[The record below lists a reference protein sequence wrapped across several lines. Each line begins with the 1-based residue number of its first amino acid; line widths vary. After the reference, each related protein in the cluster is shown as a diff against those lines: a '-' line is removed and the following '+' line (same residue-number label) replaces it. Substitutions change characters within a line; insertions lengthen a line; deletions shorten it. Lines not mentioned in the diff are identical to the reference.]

1 LGLATLILATAWA
14 LAVGGV
20 GWGGWGGWS
29 GRANPTGPAVAA
41 TPGWTPDPLAPPPN
55 RPGSGPVRFDVLVGA
70 TVHVSPTRTLTNA
83 AILLQDGIIVGV
95 EGTEEAAPTPAAPGA
110 PAAPAPAQ
118 APAPAPAPA
127 PAQPAEDAPAAPP
140 GADDQREGSPSRSA
154 APLPSTP
161 PELPEALRQRARG
174 ARVWDARGLHIY
186 AGFIDPYVEVDAP
199 RPDPD
204 QRGAHW
210 NARIMP
216 QRSALDGKGIEES
229 VARTL
234 RSQGFTAAAI
244 APRGGI
250 VRGSAAVVSLAR
262 PDEDLSLPRP
272 PVYRRDVYHAVAL
285 ETGGGESSDGRWG
298 AYPNSQMG
306 AIALLRQTLADADW
320 LSARGTAAV
329 AQEGST
335 GPDGSP
341 ELPAPSLALLGAGR
355 DRPAPTLLF
364 SVEDELEVLRALKI
378 AREFDRRAMVV
389 TGGTDFRRLEAIAR
403 AAYFDRLRDAIAR
416 PIDAE
421 PEGVDP
427 VPLIVPLNFPEK
439 PRAGS
444 IGEAE
449 ALQLRDLMTWEQ
461 APTNP
466 RRLREQGLD
475 IAFTTARL
483 RDRGRFLEHLRTA
496 VRHGLSEPDALA
508 ALTTAPAKFLGL
520 ADQGL
525 IAPGA
530 RANLVVTDGPLFARR
545 TKVRDVWVD
554 GVRHEV
560 TPSPARLQG
569 QYELSVTPAVLGD
582 RPLTLLIDAENTV
595 TLRTPRRSRPEGG
608 QGAEGGGQGRG
619 EGQAA
624 PARRPQDLSIRARG
638 VSVSELRASFV
649 LEHEDLGTGAF
660 TFTGIVERSPENPA
674 AVTLIGQGTDPQGAR
689 FTWRAVRTGELP
701 PPTRGDPSAPAERG
715 GPGAAPRPDAGAD
728 PLAGVWACTISGPP
742 PLPPDLPVELSI
754 RREGEGYVGTIDTAL
769 GGGEIEDLRFD
780 PATGRLEFSVHGP
793 DGADWVAVFVLEVK
807 GDTISGRVSG
817 PVEATIAGTRTA
829 RPAGPE
835 PSDAPGAARAGGGE
849 ASARSGRG
857 RPDDAEAED
866 PKPDVPEALPGLP
879 FGAYALPRPPEPRSA
894 AFVNATVWT
903 SGPAGVIPGGAVV
916 VSEGRIVYVGPS
928 ASLPRLTSEFQ
939 IIDCTG
945 KHITPGIID
954 CHSHTGISRGVNES
968 GQTVTAEVR
977 IHDVTNPD
985 AINWYRQLAGGVT
998 TVNSLHGSAN
1008 PIGGQNAVLKVRWGA
1023 VRPEDMHFAGPGTYS
1038 DRNPFLPEAAPGARS
1053 GGWTVPL
1060 GIKFAL
1066 GENVKQSN
1074 WGERNTWRYPQTRM
1088 GVEAII
1094 RDRFT
1099 AAREYAAA
1107 WARWSAAG
1115 ADRSSMPRR
1124 DLELEALAEVL
1135 GGTRWIH
1142 CHSYRQD
1149 EILMLARLCEAFGV
1163 RIGTYQ
1169 HGLECYKVAEAVS
1182 RQAIGASLFSDW
1194 WAFKV
1199 EVQDAIPY
1207 AGPILHE
1214 QGVLVSYNSDSDE
1227 LARRM
1232 NVEAGKARKYSR
1244 QADGSFSVSEEEA
1257 LKFIT
1262 INPARQLGIDA
1273 RVGSLEVGKD
1283 ADLVVWS
1290 GPPLS
1295 SLSRCE
1301 RTWIDGAEYYA
1312 LERDAE
1318 LRARNAAERR
1328 RLLAKVLAD
1337 RPPRAPERG
1346 EPGTGASRPG
1356 SRPATAPPAPPSEPE
1371 ARRGVLARMLDDSRA
1386 LQRER
1391 LLDMVRR
1398 GVDPA
1403 DARMGECG
1411 CDAP

>member
-1 LGLATLILATAWA
+1 MATKPRTRQHRCPILGAALGLAALILATAWA
-14 LAVGGV
+14 GAAGLAG
-20 GWGGWGGWS
+20 
-29 GRANPTGPAVAA
+29 TT
-41 TPGWTPDPLAPPPN
+41 TPGWAPDPLTPPAN
-55 RPGSGPVRFDVLVGA
+55 RPGTGPVRFDVLVGA
-70 TVHVSPTRTLTNA
+70 TVHLSPTRTLTSA
-83 AILLQDGIIVGV
+83 AVLLHDGVIVGV
-95 EGTEEAAPTPAAPGA
+95 EGTEAEPKQVA
-110 PAAPAPAQ
+110 PAAPAHSDTPAADPNGERKANDDRREGAPAQ
-118 APAPAPAPA
+118 ALP
-127 PAQPAEDAPAAPP
+127 
-140 GADDQREGSPSRSA
+140 
-154 APLPSTP
+154 PLPSTP
-161 PELPEALRQRARG
+161 PEIPEALRERARG
-174 ARVWDARGLHIY
+174 ARVWDARGLHVY
-186 AGFIDPYVEVDAP
+186 AGFIDPYVEVDSP

-210 NARIMP
+210 NGRIMP
-216 QRSALDGKGIEES
+216 QRSALDGKGIEEG

-262 PDEDLSLPRP
+262 PDEDPSLPRP
-272 PVYRRDVYHAVAL
+272 PVYRRAVYQSVAL
-285 ETGGGESSDGRWG
+285 ESGGGESSEGRWG

-320 LSARGTAAV
+320 LSIRGAAV
-329 AQEGST
+329 TAGGRTGEGNSSQDSS
-335 GPDGSP
+335 G
-341 ELPAPSLALLGAGR
+341 EQPAASVALLGAGR
-355 DRPAPTLLF
+355 GTPAPTLLF
-364 SVEDELEVLRALKI
+364 SVDDELEVLRALKI

-403 AAYFDRLRDAIAR
+403 AAYFDRLRDAISR
-416 PIDAE
+416 PIEGE
-421 PEGVDP
+421 PEGIDP
-427 VPLIVPLNFPEK
+427 TPLIVPLNFPEK

-449 ALQLRDLMTWEQ
+449 ALSLRDLMTWEQ

-483 RDRGRFLEHLRTA
+483 RDRGRFLENLRTA
-496 VRHGLSEPDALA
+496 VRHGLSDSDALA

-520 ADQGL
+520 TDHGQVT
-525 IAPGA
+525 PGA

-560 TPSPARLQG
+560 TASPARLQG
-569 QYELSVTPAVLGD
+569 QYELSVAPAVLGE
-582 RPLTLLIDAENTV
+582 RALTLLIDAENAV
-595 TLRTPRRSRPEGG
+595 TLRTPRRDRPAPGERAPEN
-608 QGAEGGGQGRG
+608 GADGGG
-619 EGQAA
+619 EGHAREPGAPA

-638 VSVSELRASFV
+638 VSVSDLRVAFV
-649 LEHEDLGTGAF
+649 LEHEDLGKAVY
-660 TFTGIVERSPENPA
+660 TFTGIVERTPENLA
-674 AVTLIGQGTDPQGAR
+674 AVTISGQGTDTEGRR
-689 FTWRAVRTGELP
+689 FTWRAERTGELP
-701 PPTRGDPSAPAERG
+701 PPARGEPTAGAGDRG
-715 GPGAAPRPDAGAD
+715 GPGAAPRPGAD
-728 PLAGVWACTISGPP
+728 PIAGVWECTIKGPP

-754 RREGEGYVGTIDTAL
+754 RRDGETYVGTLDTAL
-769 GGGEIEDLRFD
+769 GGGDTEDLRFD
-780 PATGRLEFSVHGP
+780 PATGRLEFSVTGP

-807 GDTISGRVSG
+807 GDTISGSVSG
-817 PVEATIAGTRTA
+817 PVEASIGGTRTSK
-829 RPAGPE
+829 PGVPE
-835 PSDAPGAARAGGGE
+835 SPEAPGAARSGEGEPAARGARGRGGE
-849 ASARSGRG
+849 GDG
-857 RPDDAEAED
+857 EEA
-866 PKPDVPEALPGLP
+866 KPDVPEALPGLP
-879 FGAYALPRPPEPRSA
+879 LGAYAVPRAPEPRSA

-903 SGPAGVIPGGAVV
+903 SGPAGVIREGAVV

-928 ASLPRLTSEFQ
+928 ASLPRLTSDVR

-1008 PIGGQNAVLKVRWGA
+1008 PIGGQNAVNKVRWGA
-1023 VRPEDMHFAGPGTYS
+1023 ARPEDMHFAGAGTYS
-1038 DRNPFLPEAAPGARS
+1038 DRNPFLAGAGASGAAEGRAM
-1053 GGWTVPL
+1053 PL

-1099 AAREYAAA
+1099 AAREYGVA
-1107 WARWSAAG
+1107 WARWSASG
-1115 ADRSSMPRR
+1115 ADASAMPRR

-1135 GGTRWIH
+1135 NGSRWIH

-1149 EILMLARLCEAFGV
+1149 EILMLARLCEAFGI

-1182 RQAIGASLFSDW
+1182 RQAVGASLFSDW

-1244 QADGSFSVSEEEA
+1244 RPDGTFSVSEEEA

-1273 RVGSLEVGKD
+1273 RVGSLEAGKD
-1283 ADLVVWS
+1283 ADLAVWS

-1301 RTWIDGAEYYA
+1301 RTWIDGAEYFS
-1312 LERDAE
+1312 LELDAE
-1318 LRARNAAERR
+1318 LRARNAAERQ

-1337 RPPRAPERG
+1337 RPSRTPERG
-1346 EPGTGASRPG
+1346 EGGAEPSRPG
-1356 SRPATAPPAPPSEPE
+1356 GRPGARPGTTPPAPE
-1371 ARRGVLARMLDDSRA
+1371 ARRGVLSRMLDDSRV
-1386 LQRER
+1386 LQREI

-1403 DARMGECG
+1403 DARMGDCG